1 MAEGMELLRQLLTP
15 DLRGFGNAL
24 LLFLPP
30 LLILGN
36 TRARWWSRLLWM
48 LATQLAWAFVALY
61 AWVRAQR
68 YLEGEAALDSAQRL
82 AELPPLSDAIGWWSY
97 AFPWL
102 VYLLFRATHLPPP
115 KKRPRRRRKGESA
128 AVALPGENPP

>member
-1 MAEGMELLRQLLTP
+1 MELLSQLLTA
-15 DLRGFGNAL
+15 DLRGLANAL

-30 LLILGN
+30 LLIL
-36 TRARWWSRLLWM
+36 TCPRARGWSRLLWA
-48 LATQLAWAFVALY
+48 LATQLSWGFVAVY

-68 YLEGEAALDSAQRL
+68 YVEGVEV
-82 AELPPLSDAIGWWSY
+82 PPLSDAIGWWSF

-115 KKRPRRRRKGESA
+115 KKRPRRKR
-128 AVALPGENPP
+128 P